1 MTTGSSGVK
10 RRTVIR
16 GLLAASAFG
25 ATSRL
30 WTGCTPAPPQS
41 QTPATATPDKTL
53 TLGYIYVG
61 PKDDY
66 GYNQSHAEGEAAVA
80 KLSGVKTVD
89 QASVPETVEVQEV
102 MRNMIKD
109 NGAQVLFPASY
120 GYYDPHILKMAVE
133 FPDVQFFHPGAL
145 YKEGVHPKNV
155 GSYLGYLLEPAY
167 IAGIVAAYTSK
178 TGKLGYVVP
187 KPIPIVVREVNAFT
201 LGARSVKPDLKVQ
214 ALFTGDWSLPVKEAE
229 ATNSLIDQGADV
241 IISRVDNLKVVITT
255 AEKRGVFCC
264 GYHIDQSSLAPK
276 GYLTGVEWNWAKIYT
291 NYVEMIRAGKTLMN
305 GGIPHM
311 IRGGLKEGYCK
322 NSPYGPAVSE
332 AAKKAADSAKAKL
345 LDGSLVIFKGELKDN
360 KGKVVIPAGKQYTL
374 QDPQLETI
382 DWLVEG
388 VLGDPK
394 NT

>member
-1 MTTGSSGVK
+1 MTTKSSLLK

-16 GLLAASAFG
+16 GLLAAGAFG
-25 ATSRL
+25 ATSRF
-30 WTGCTPAPPQS
+30 WAGCTSAPPQS
-41 QTPATATPDKTL
+41 QTSPAASPVKTL
-53 TLGYIYVG
+53 TIGYIYVG

-66 GYNQSHAEGEAAVA
+66 GYNQAHAEGEAA
-80 KLSGVKTVD
+80 LTQLNWVKTVD

-102 MRNMIKD
+102 MREMIKE

-120 GYYDPHILKMAVE
+120 GYYDPHILKLAQE
-133 FPDVQFFHPGAL
+133 FPEVQFFHPGAL

-155 GSYLGYLLEPAY
+155 GSYLGYLIEPAY
-167 IAGIVAAYTSK
+167 LAGIVAAHTSK
-178 TGKLGYVVP
+178 TGKLGFVVP

-201 LGARSVKPDLKVQ
+201 LGARSVQPDLKVQ
-214 ALFTGDWSLPVKEAE
+214 AIFTGDWSMPVKEAE

-241 IISRVDNLKVVITT
+241 ITSRVDNLKVVITT
-255 AEKRGVFCC
+255 AEKRGVFTC
-264 GYHIDQSSLAPK
+264 GYHINQSSLAPK

-291 NYVEMIRAGKTLMN
+291 NYAEMIRDGKTLMN

-311 IRGGLKEGYCK
+311 LRGGLKEEYCK
-322 NSPYGPAVSE
+322 ISPYGPAVSE
-332 AAKKAADSAKAKL
+332 TAKKAADEAKAKL

-388 VLGDPK
+388 VVGDPK